1 MKAEPEEAGLLEVAP
16 STVQFGG
23 WAELARE
30 GGVKLERSLLITV
43 PASLA
48 TGSDSVRVLVSA
60 PCSARFAMRCTHS
73 GASVVES
80 SDAARGGAPV
90 PALALTVQRGETVAL
105 VITFAPP
112 QPGTAD
118 FLWSNFA
125 DAICVRGACGAEASD
140 RATMLVQ
147 CRATRHTAEETG
159 GKRIAEDSFK
169 PPVAQLQGQ
178 QGAGCGGWLLAPGLE
193 GFAAAWTAHVHR
205 VQQEA
210 RRRMEAQRAVDAAAE
225 AGVRAEAAARQQA
238 RQAAEAAAAADA
250 ARQAEERARA
260 ARGMGSPDA
269 SRGRP
274 CVGVDSMAEA
284 RSVIEQL
291 RLARVRRR
299 RQQQQ
304 QQQGQ
309 HGAAGAPPMAAAAA
323 PAALRPPSPGASAVQ
338 EYGGGEQEQGGCAAV
353 GSLDDFDAL
362 VVEAKVQARARLNP
376 SQQEEDFYSGVLAA
390 GAAAAASAPRRGA
403 QQSRRAPAANASSP
417 AAVRPVT
424 VGHLSSSD
432 EDEDEGESGAG
443 ARRRRAGAAAAQDMS
458 PLKGAAAVQQV
469 SPQQLQ
475 KQQQQKQS
483 VRDLARQ
490 KKLLERQQQRQ
501 QERQQQP
508 AQRLPIT
515 EEEAEFYSSLVEQ
528 DREARAAVA
537 PRAGQQ
543 RSQPQPLDARPA
555 VTRAESDSSDDDD
568 DARARESSSRGPTDF
583 GGGGADVGGGG
594 YLSAASDDDLSPR
607 DDRGVS
613 LGRAQQRQRDSA
625 AGRPSGMSQ
634 EAWVKSEYERQLAA
648 MGEQEMERT
657 APAPTRQGQQRKVL
671 PRGGHLGPSA
681 PGVPGNRGGWNASA
695 STSQRAANTAGSGS
709 SSSFKPG
716 QRIRVKPRGRLHK

>member
-1 MKAEPEEAGLLEVAP
+1 MDEPGGLLEVAP

-23 WAELARE
+23 WAELARD
-30 GGVKLERSLLITV
+30 GGAKLERSLLITV

-60 PCSARFAMRCTHS
+60 PCSARFAMRCSHS

-140 RATMLVQ
+140 RATTLVQ

-178 QGAGCGGWLLAPGLE
+178 QGTGCGGWLLAPGLE

-225 AGVRAEAAARQQA
+225 AGVRAEAAAWQQA
-238 RQAAEAAAAADA
+238 RQEAEAAAAADA

-269 SRGRP
+269 SSRGRP

-304 QQQGQ
+304 QQQQQQGQ
-309 HGAAGAPPMAAAAA
+309 HGAAGAPPMVAAAA
-323 PAALRPPSPGASAVQ
+323 PAALGPPSPGTGAVQ
-338 EYGGGEQEQGGCAAV
+338 EFGGGEQEQGGGAAV
-353 GSLDDFDAL
+353 GSLDEFDAL

-376 SQQEEDFYSGVLAA
+376 SQQEEDFYSSVLAA
-390 GAAAAASAPRRGA
+390 GGAAAAASAPRRGA

-432 EDEDEGESGAG
+432 EDEGEGESGAG
-443 ARRRRAGAAAAQDMS
+443 VRRRRAGASAAQDMS
-458 PLKGAAAVQQV
+458 PLKGVAAAQQV

-508 AQRLPIT
+508 AQRLPIS

-528 DREARAAVA
+528 DREARSAVA

-555 VTRAESDSSDDDD
+555 RAESDSSDDDD
-568 DARARESSSRGPTDF
+568 DACARESSSRGPTDF

-613 LGRAQQRQRDSA
+613 LGRAQQRASA

-657 APAPTRQGQQRKVL
+657 APAPTRRGQQRKVL
-671 PRGGHLGPSA
+671 PRGGRLGPSA
-681 PGVPGNRGGWNASA
+681 PGVPRGNRGGWNASA
-695 STSQRAANTAGSGS
+695 STSQQAANTAGSGS